1 MASEIQIRTKI
12 QTESKSD
19 KVKIDGLPR
28 IGIYAVEQ
36 IRKKIIEKKIT
47 ASGRTQQSIGYRITG
62 EKGLTIFAASGERAP
77 ISTLQY
83 GRAGGKTPRGFVE
96 TIKEWVKV
104 KGITYK
110 SIPYKR
116 QPSEKWKPKYTAEE
130 CGLNSLAGA
139 IASKIKKEGTKRYKE
154 NEEVYSPVLDEVVE
168 LFTNFIA
175 KEQKENII
183 KTLIK

>member
-1 MASEIQIRTKI
+1 MGSEIQIRTKLT
-12 QTESKSD
+12 TESRFD
-19 KVKIDGLPR
+19 KNKIDGLPR
-28 IGIYAVEQ
+28 IGVYAVEQ

-83 GRAGGKTPRGFVE
+83 GRPGGKMPPIE
-96 TIKEWVKV
+96 SIKEWIKV
-104 KGITYK
+104 KRITYK
-110 SIPYKR
+110 SIAYKR
-116 QPSEKWKPKYTAEE
+116 QTSENWKPKYTPQER
-130 CGLNSLAGA
+130 GLNSVAWA

-154 NEEVYSPVLDEVVE
+154 NDKEVYSPILDEVVE